1 MALDLH
7 HSLTHSLSH
16 RHAHW
21 LNDRGCQDSSRE
33 SSSINAAH
41 AHFTA
46 PHSSPLSC
54 PVFTRTEVL
63 AQASTHTQ
71 THNCTYLRLLKYQ
84 RLPHL
89 CSRITHFVVLRRDLT
104 LRV

>member
-1 MALDLH
+1 MALDPH

-21 LNDRGCQDSSRE
+21 LNDRGCQDRSRE

-46 PHSSPLSC
+46 PHSSPLSRSI
-54 PVFTRTEVL
+54 FTRTEVL
-63 AQASTHTQ
+63 AQASTHTDTQ
-71 THNCTYLRLLKYQ
+71 LHLSLPLEIPTTAAPLLSDNTF
-84 RLPHL
+84 RSSTP
-89 CSRITHFVVLRRDLT
+89 
-104 LRV
+104 